1 MYGRILLKLSGEAL
15 SGEGEMGFSK
25 TQMAY
30 LVDEIGEIMEK
41 KVSIGLVVG
50 AGNIFRGAEL
60 AELEPKMAD
69 QIGMLGTNINAIYLK
84 SFFEKAGMPARVFSQ
99 VVQLQSTEKINY
111 DRVNDS
117 IKNGEIVIFGGGT
130 SNPFFTTDTAAAL
143 RAVEMGAQIII
154 KATKVDGIF
163 SADPRK
169 VKDAVKYDTLS
180 YSEAIDKNLRIMD
193 TEAFSICKRYGMT
206 IQVINFFEKGN
217 LLKAVMGEQ
226 VGTTVAE

>member
-1 MYGRILLKLSGEAL
+1 MYNRILLKLSGEAL
-15 SGEGEMGFSK
+15 SGEGGMGFSK
-25 TQMAY
+25 EQMSY
-30 LVDEIGEIMEK
+30 LVGEVRALFDKDIA
-41 KVSIGLVVG
+41 IGLVVG

-60 AELEPKMAD
+60 EELEPRMAD

-84 SFFEKAGMPARVFSQ
+84 SSFENAGMPARVFSQ

-117 IKNGEIVIFGGGT
+117 LKNGEIVIFGGGT

-143 RAVEMGAQIII
+143 RAVEMRAQIII
-154 KATKVDGIF
+154 KATKVNGIF

-169 VKDAVKYDTLS
+169 VKDAVKFDRLG
-180 YSEAIDKNLRIMD
+180 YSDAIEKNLRIMD
-193 TEAFSICKRYGMT
+193 TEAFSICKRYNMA

-217 LLKAVMGEQ
+217 LLRAVMGEK
-226 VGTTVAE
+226 VGTKVTE